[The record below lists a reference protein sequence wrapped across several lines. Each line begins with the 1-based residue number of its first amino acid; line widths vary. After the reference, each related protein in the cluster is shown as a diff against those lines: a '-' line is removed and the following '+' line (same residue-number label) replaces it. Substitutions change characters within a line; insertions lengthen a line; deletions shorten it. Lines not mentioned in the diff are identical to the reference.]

1 MPFVLDASVTA
12 SWCFEDEVVP
22 VADAAMNRLPE
33 DHAVVPALWW
43 FEIRNILVVNERR
56 GRIES
61 ADSEVFLNDLARLPI
76 RIEIDPNER
85 LVVALARKHRLTAY
99 DAAYLDLAVRLTA
112 PMATLDRA
120 LAVAARA
127 EGLELVD

>member
-12 SWCFEDEVVP
+12 CWCFPDETAP
-22 VADAAMNRLPE
+22 ASDAAMDRLPR
-33 DHAVVPALWW
+33 DHAAVPALWW
-43 FEIRNILVVNERR
+43 FEVRNILIVNERR

-61 ADSEVFLNDLARLPI
+61 ADSDVFLNDLAHLPI
-76 RIEIDPNER
+76 RIERGPDER

-120 LAVAARA
+120 LADAALA
-127 EGLELVD
+127 EGLELV

>member
-12 SWCFEDEVVP
+12 SWCFEDEEAS
-22 VADAAMNRLPE
+22 VADAAMDRLPE

-56 GRIES
+56 GRIDS
-61 ADSEVFLNDLARLPI
+61 ADSDVFLNDLARLPI
-76 RIEIDPNER
+76 RIESDPNER
-85 LVVALARKHRLTAY
+85 LVVELARTHRLTAY

-112 PMATLDRA
+112 PIATLDRA
-120 LAVAARA
+120 LADAARA
-127 EGLELVD
+127 EGLELV

>member
-12 SWCFEDEVVP
+12 SWCFEDEEAP

-33 DHAVVPALWW
+33 DHAVVPILWW

-56 GRIES
+56 GRIDS
-61 ADSEVFLNDLARLPI
+61 ADSDVFLNDLARLPI
-76 RIEIDPNER
+76 RIASDPSER
-85 LVVALARKHRLTAY
+85 LVVGLARTHRLTAY

-112 PMATLDRA
+112 PIATLDRA
-120 LAVAARA
+120 LADAAQA
-127 EGLELVD
+127 EGLELV